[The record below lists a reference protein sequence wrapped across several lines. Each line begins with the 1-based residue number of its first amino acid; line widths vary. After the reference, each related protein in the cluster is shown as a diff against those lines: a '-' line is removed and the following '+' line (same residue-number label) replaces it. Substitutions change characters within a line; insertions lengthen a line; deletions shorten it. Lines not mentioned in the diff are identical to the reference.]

1 MDKIITDIYE
11 IMKGSSH
18 PIITEEEIQSYMWTV
33 LSDIMQEIFSKINQT
48 IKAEKQ
54 KQGWKVE
61 RNDSR
66 TIQYIFGPVQ
76 YKRTLMKDPDGN
88 NHYPLDDWLGIK
100 KHQRYSPLVEVQVAE
115 LVSDATYRDTAKFIE
130 AWTPV
135 EISHQTVKTILERVG
150 KIQGD
155 YDQAL
160 VDDMEEAA
168 YLPEGKKVD
177 FFYAEADG
185 VYVRSTEKNKNIEIH
200 HAITYEGWEKNGKR
214 VSLKAPRMILTT
226 NSVSKFWD
234 EVQTLT
240 ANEYSLENTR
250 IITNSDGGNGYIAE
264 KFQTAFSQ
272 SKYTVINQLDA
283 YHITQGL
290 NRTLGMRDKIFK
302 PKIREA
308 IQLKDLEKF
317 ELWLT
322 TYESTL
328 DQDKDIEK
336 VRQFRTYIT
345 KNWDR
350 IFDWR
355 DRIEDAPS
363 DARGLGAMESN
374 QRRITF
380 RMKKRGMHWSK
391 KGCEA
396 MVKVKQGIF
405 NDTLREAYIG
415 HIKRSTRQKREDK
428 KVIRLSQILNQKTR
442 PSIGVK
448 HGSIALYAPSS
459 SAIGKLFKTFR
470 N

>member
-11 IMKGSSH
+11 IMKGSSN
-18 PIITEEEIQSYMWTV
+18 PINTEEEIQSYMWTV

-214 VSLKAPRMILTT
+214 VSLKAPRTILTT
-226 NSVSKFWD
+226 KSIAKFWD

-415 HIKRSTRQKREDK
+415 HIKRTTRQKREDK